1 MKKYKKHIFVCVNQ
15 RENNLK
21 KSCGNNGLAIRDKF
35 VEELRKLNLNHE
47 VRANKSGCLAGC
59 SQGPIVV
66 IYPNQIWYKNV
77 TLKNVSEII
86 NESIIKDKI
95 INKLALK

>member
-1 MKKYKKHIFVCVNQ
+1 MIKYKKHIFVCVNQ

-21 KSCGNNGLAIRDKF
+21 KSCGNTGLAIRDKF

-47 VRANKSGCLAGC
+47 VRTNKSGCLAGC
-59 SQGPIVV
+59 AKGPIVV
-66 IYPNQIWYKNV
+66 IYPKQIWYKNV
-77 TLKNVSEII
+77 TLDNVLEII

-95 INKLALK
+95 INKLVLK